1 MFSGLSHSYST
12 HGDKNIV
19 KLSKLTDSNRRYG
32 GGRAPEPPAI
42 NQVIFVK
49 SYVTKHNSP
58 VPKFYVWNADVQLF
72 LFPLVFH
79 RVQSPN
85 FRSRYQH

>member
-1 MFSGLSHSYST
+1 M
-12 HGDKNIV
+12 V

-49 SYVTKHNSP
+49 SYVTSSP
-58 VPKFYVWNADVQLF
+58 GPKFDIWNTDMQMF

-79 RVQSPN
+79 RVQSPS
-85 FRSRYQH
+85 FLSRYQH